1 MQTEANDLLTR
12 AERVEVG
19 PRRGGEGSRS
29 AVAAAATP
37 EARQVVESVRDLLAG
52 AERREPFKPVE
63 TRSGVAFER
72 VWIENEPF
80 IVKYLHL
87 DDDFTM
93 RASGDLAC
101 RPLRA
106 WAAGLFDVAPHT
118 IDHAVVGAAGGV
130 GRNGSGCAFLM
141 RDVSPYLAPPGD
153 EPFPEDQHASFLE
166 HLAAMCASTW
176 GWQDDLGMMPYEARW
191 GLFGMAAIEGERR
204 LGWPEAVPRIAA
216 SGWER
221 FVALA
226 PKAVAAGVTEL
237 LRDVTPLADSLRSTP
252 SCFLHGD
259 WKASNLGTGPDGRTV
274 LIDWVYLG
282 EGPACHEIGW
292 YLALNRSKLPAG
304 HTKERTI
311 DDFRAALERQGVST
325 AEWWDRQLHLAL
337 LGTVVEFGWEKALG
351 DEEELAWWC
360 DAAAHGLQL
369 L

>member
-1 MQTEANDLLTR
+1 MLTEMTAAT
-12 AERVEVG
+12 
-19 PRRGGEGSRS
+19 SRS
-29 AVAAAATP
+29 RPVA
-37 EARQVVESVRDLLAG
+37 ESVEELLAG
-52 AERREPFKPVE
+52 AERREPFQPVE
-63 TRSGVAFER
+63 TRSGVTFEK

-80 IVKYLHL
+80 VVKYVHL

-106 WAAGLFDVAPHT
+106 WAAGLFDVAPDA

-141 RDVSPYLAPPGD
+141 REVSAYLVPPGD
-153 EPFPEDQHASFLE
+153 DPFPEDQHERFLD

-176 GWQDDLGMMPYEARW
+176 NWRDDVGMMPYGARW
-191 GLFGMAAIEGERR
+191 GFFGAAALEGERQ
-204 LGWPEAVPRIAA
+204 LGWPEPVPRIAA
-216 SGWER
+216 GGWER
-221 FVALA
+221 FFALA
-226 PKAVAAGVTEL
+226 PKPVGTGVGEL
-237 LRDVTPLADSLRSTP
+237 LHDVAPLASALRSTP

-304 HTKERTI
+304 RTKERAI
-311 DDFRAALERQGVST
+311 EDFRIALERHGVST

-337 LGTVVEFGWEKALG
+337 LGTLVQFGWEKALG
-351 DEEELAWWC
+351 DEDELAWWC
-360 DAAAHGLQL
+360 DTAARGLEL